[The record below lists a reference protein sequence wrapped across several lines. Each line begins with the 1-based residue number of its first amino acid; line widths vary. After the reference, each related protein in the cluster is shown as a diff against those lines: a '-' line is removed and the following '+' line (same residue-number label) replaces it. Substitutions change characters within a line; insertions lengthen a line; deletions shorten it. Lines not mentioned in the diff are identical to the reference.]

1 MFILTTFSDL
11 VVIKPQDFSKPTAEA
26 IEDEINA
33 KYANKVVYN
42 IGLCICLYDLLKVS
56 EGLIGYGNGSANVHV
71 TFRFIVFR
79 PFKGEVLTG
88 RISSST
94 PAGIK
99 VRLDF
104 FEDILIPGHL
114 LFDDCVFDIKENVW
128 IWHNEGTELYM
139 DKGELIRFKVE
150 NEKFTDQTP
159 VAPTAVSKAKTPS
172 IQADAEAEAE
182 AEAAIA
188 EIHQDPPYQINASC
202 REAGLGIV
210 AWW

>member
-11 VVIKPQDFSKPTAEA
+11 DVINPQDFSKPTAEA

-33 KYANKVVYN
+33 KYANKVVFQ
-42 IGLCICLYDLLKVS
+42 IGLCICLYDVLEVS
-56 EGLIGYGNGSANVHV
+56 EGLIGHGNGSANVHV
-71 TFRFIVFR
+71 KFRLVVFR
-79 PFKGEVLTG
+79 PFKGEILTG

-128 IWHNEGTELYM
+128 IWHNEGVPLYM
-139 DKGELIRFKVE
+139 DKGEVIRFKVE

-159 VAPTAVSKAKTPS
+159 VNPTAS
-172 IQADAEAEAE
+172 IEKVESAGADA
-182 AEAAIA
+182 AAVASIA
-188 EIHQDPPYQINASC
+188 VEVHKDPPYQINASC
-202 REAGLGIV
+202 RDAGLGLV
-210 AWW
+210 SWW

>member
-11 VVIKPQDFSKPTAEA
+11 IVIKPQDFSKPTAEA
-26 IEDEINA
+26 LEDEINA

-42 IGLCICLYDLLKVS
+42 IGLCICLYDVLKVS

-71 TFRFIVFR
+71 QFRLIVFR
-79 PFKGEVLTG
+79 PFKGEILSG

-114 LFDDCVFDIKENVW
+114 LFDGCVFDIKENVW

-139 DKGELIRFKVE
+139 DKGEVIRFKVE

-159 VAPTAVSKAKTPS
+159 VNPQTAVAKVDTPGGG
-172 IQADAEAEAE
+172 ET
-182 AEAAIA
+182 AAV
-188 EIHQDPPYQINASC
+188 ELHKDPPYQINASC
-202 REAGLGIV
+202 RDAGLGLV

>member
-1 MFILTTFSDL
+1 MFILATFSDL
-11 VVIKPQDFSKPTAEA
+11 VVIHPQDFSKPTSEA

-42 IGLCICLYDLLKVS
+42 IGLCICLYDILKVS

-71 TFRFIVFR
+71 TFRLIVFR
-79 PFKGEVLTG
+79 PFKGEILTG

-114 LFDDCVFDIKENVW
+114 LFDGCVFDIKENVW
-128 IWHNEGTELYM
+128 IWHSEGTELYM
-139 DKGELIRFKVE
+139 DKGEVIRFKVE

-159 VAPTAVSKAKTPS
+159 VNPMAAKAEVV
-172 IQADAEAEAE
+172 AELHKE
-182 AEAAIA
+182 
-188 EIHQDPPYQINASC
+188 PPYQINASC
-202 REAGLGIV
+202 SAAGLGLV